1 MNTVQE
7 AIHAL
12 KNGEMIIVVD
22 DENRENEGD
31 FIMLGEHATPENINF
46 MAMHGRGLICTPIS
60 TKIADKFALTP
71 MVETNTDH
79 HGTAFT
85 VSIDY
90 KTTTTGISAFERSE
104 TVTALLDATNRAEDF
119 KRPGH
124 IFPLIAKEGGV
135 VVRRGHTE
143 AAVDLAKLCH
153 SSEVAVICE
162 ILNENGTMARLPQ
175 LEKLAEQ
182 WDMKLISIEQ
192 LTQYITQSLV

>member
-1 MNTVQE
+1 MHTVEE
-7 AIHAL
+7 AIHGL
-12 KNGEMIIVVD
+12 KKGDMIIVVD

-46 MAMHGRGLICTPIS
+46 MATHGRGLICTPIS
-60 TKIADKFALTP
+60 PKIADKFALTP
-71 MVETNTDH
+71 MVEANTDH

-90 KTTTTGISAFERSE
+90 KTTTTGISAFERSD
-104 TVTALLDATNRAEDF
+104 TIHALLDGTNAVEDF

-135 VVRRGHTE
+135 AVRRGHTE
-143 AAVDLAKLCH
+143 AAVDLAKLCK
-153 SSEVAVICE
+153 SAEVAVICE
-162 ILNENGTMARLPQ
+162 ILNEDGTMARLPQ
-175 LEKLAEQ
+175 LEQLATK

-192 LTQYITQSLV
+192 LTHYLKLSLV